1 MIRSITATLVLG
13 ASLLACND
21 QESVVRE
28 QQEEQ
33 RELSRE
39 QAEERQELAREQAE
53 ERDRAA
59 AAARE
64 DLSDQTAEV
73 REQQGELT
81 AEQRQLQ
88 ETVALACQGTPAN
101 LVDAC
106 PIDRRYLTAANDTRE
121 GVTFHLNE
129 SAGSEAEFERRV
141 ACYRARASLRAG
153 ATPTPVPSKDSGQ
166 LAFSAG
172 DRALALP
179 LEQTPWLDV
188 RDKAEFAVLRK
199 AKARDAWL
207 WRIFIGSAA
216 AMLMFGV
223 GELAL
228 VGGHFWQKA
237 RQAQVAAQLPVVQK
251 ARTAH
256 ELAARIEELATQR
269 LLPFEMIDA
278 VKAKR
283 RSIQFQRVTASAS
296 GLNQLVIEAQTSSP
310 ADVSAYQ
317 TELTQNPA
325 IETAE
330 VGELRSRD
338 RVTTFTLTVT
348 FKAGA
353 LKPVPTT

>member
-153 ATPTPVPSKDSGQ
+153 ATPTPVATESACVLD
-166 LAFSAG
+166 LADITYDVGEDDGHVVVALTTSV
-172 DRALALP
+172 RARVEELRAHGRRL
-179 LEQTPWLDV
+179 TT
-188 RDKAEFAVLRK
+188 RD
-199 AKARDAWL
+199 
-207 WRIFIGSAA
+207 GTAA
-216 AMLMFGV
+216 A
-223 GELAL
+223 
-228 VGGHFWQKA
+228 
-237 RQAQVAAQLPVVQK
+237 R
-251 ARTAH
+251 
-256 ELAARIEELATQR
+256 
-269 LLPFEMIDA
+269 
-278 VKAKR
+278 
-283 RSIQFQRVTASAS
+283 
-296 GLNQLVIEAQTSSP
+296 N
-310 ADVSAYQ
+310 
-317 TELTQNPA
+317 
-325 IETAE
+325 
-330 VGELRSRD
+330 
-338 RVTTFTLTVT
+338 
-348 FKAGA
+348 
-353 LKPVPTT
+353 